1 MPSEKINKEGNF
13 PLKIHTSSR
22 FADLSLLFVALIWG
36 STFVIVQNAIGFLE
50 PLIFNGI
57 RFFLAALFL
66 FIWLL
71 TFKPSQLKQINIH
84 CLKSGIIL
92 GICLFIGYAFQTIGL
107 VYTTSSKA
115 GFITGLSVVLVPL
128 FMYLFLKQALL
139 ITHIIGVIIATIGLY
154 LLTISNTFSFNI
166 GDFYVLIC
174 AIGFALQII
183 LTGKYSKEH
192 PTLLLTIIQLLT
204 VSILGIIGSFLF
216 ETPSANFKMT
226 IIFQEEVIIA
236 LLITSVLATAVAFL
250 IQTSL
255 QKYTNSTRVAL
266 IFATEPV
273 FAAITAYLFN
283 NEQLTASATIGCTL
297 ILLGMI
303 FSELPKKTLLSTFQR
318 QKYIEK

>member
-1 MPSEKINKEGNF
+1 M
-13 PLKIHTSSR
+13 KIHTSAK

-36 STFVIVQNAIGFLE
+36 STFVIVQNAITFLQ

-66 FIWLL
+66 FLWLL
-71 TFKPSQLKQINIH
+71 IFKPSQLKQLNIH
-84 CLKSGIIL
+84 CLKSGFIL

-107 VYTTSSKA
+107 VYTTSAKA

-128 FMYLFLKQALL
+128 FMFLFLKQTLL
-139 ITHIIGVIIATIGLY
+139 INHIIGVVIATIGLY
-154 LLTISNTFSFNI
+154 LLTISNAFLFNI

-192 PTLLLTIIQLLT
+192 PTLLLTIVQLFT
-204 VSILGIIGSFLF
+204 VSIFGIIGSFLF
-216 ETPSANFKMT
+216 ENPKANFKID
-226 IIFQEEVIIA
+226 IIFQKEVIIA
-236 LLITSVLATAVAFL
+236 LIITSVLATALAFL

-273 FAAITAYLFN
+273 FAAMTAYLFN
-283 NEQLTASATIGCTL
+283 NEQLTASATIGCVL

-303 FSELPKKTLLSTFQR
+303 FSELPRKTLLATFR
-318 QKYIEK
+318 RGKIIEK

>member
-1 MPSEKINKEGNF
+1 MKI
-13 PLKIHTSSR
+13 LTSQR

-36 STFVIVQNAIGFLE
+36 STFVIVQNAIAFLQ

-66 FIWLL
+66 FLWLL
-71 TFKPSQLKQINIH
+71 LFKPSQLKQINIH
-84 CLKSGIIL
+84 CLKAGIIL

-128 FMYLFLKQALL
+128 FMYLFMKQALL
-139 ITHIIGVIIATIGLY
+139 INHIIGVIIATIGLY
-154 LLTISNTFSFNI
+154 LLTISNVFSFNI
-166 GDFYVLIC
+166 GDFFVFIC

-183 LTGKYSKEH
+183 LTGKYSKQY
-192 PTLLLTIIQLLT
+192 PTLLLTIMQLLT
-204 VSILGIIGSFLF
+204 VSILGFIGSFLF
-216 ETPSANFKMT
+216 ENPKANFKVN
-226 IIFQEEVIIA
+226 ILFHKEVIIA
-236 LLITSVLATAVAFL
+236 LLITAILATAVAFI

-273 FAAITAYLFN
+273 FAAMTAYLFN
-283 NEQLTASATIGCTL
+283 NEQLTASATIGCML
-297 ILLGMI
+297 ILLGMV
-303 FSELPKKTLLSTFQR
+303 FSELPRKTLLAAFKRGSF
-318 QKYIEK
+318 IEK

>member
-1 MPSEKINKEGNF
+1 M
-13 PLKIHTSSR
+13 KIHTSAR
-22 FADLSLLFVALIWG
+22 LADVSLLFVALVWG
-36 STFVIVQNAIGFLE
+36 ATFVIVQNAIAFLQ

-66 FIWLL
+66 FVWLL
-71 TFKPSQLKQINIH
+71 LFKPSQLKQLNIH
-84 CLKSGIIL
+84 CLKSGISL
-92 GICLFIGYAFQTIGL
+92 GLCLFIGYAFQTIGL

-128 FMYLFLKQALL
+128 FLYLFLKQALL
-139 ITHIIGVIIATIGLY
+139 VNHIIGVVIATIGLY
-154 LLTISNTFSFNI
+154 LLTMSNTFSINI
-166 GDFYVLIC
+166 GDFFVFIC

-192 PTLLLTIIQLLT
+192 PTLLLTIVQLLT
-204 VSILGIIGSFLF
+204 VSVLGIMGSILF
-216 ETPSANFKMT
+216 ENPKANFK
-226 IIFQEEVIIA
+226 IDILLHHEVIIA
-236 LLITSVLATAVAFL
+236 LLITSILATALAFI

-273 FAAITAYLFN
+273 FAAATAYLFS
-283 NEQLTASATIGCTL
+283 NEQLTTSSAIGCIL

-303 FSELPKKTLLSTFQR
+303 FAELPKKVLFAAFQ
-318 QKYIEK
+318 KVMEK

>member
-1 MPSEKINKEGNF
+1 M
-13 PLKIHTSSR
+13 KIHTSAR

-36 STFVIVQNAIGFLE
+36 STFVIVQNAIAFLQ

-66 FIWLL
+66 FLWLL
-71 TFKPSQLKQINIH
+71 IFKPSQLKQLNIH

-154 LLTISNTFSFNI
+154 LLTISNTFSFNN

-216 ETPSANFKMT
+216 ENPSANFKME
-226 IIFQEEVIIA
+226 IIFQKEVIIA
-236 LLITSVLATAVAFL
+236 LIITSILATAVAFL

-273 FAAITAYLFN
+273 FAAMTAYLFN
-283 NEQLTASATIGCTL
+283 KEILTASATIGCIL

-303 FSELPKKTLLSTFQR
+303 FSELPKKTLFATFQR
-318 QKYIEK
+318 QKYMEK